1 MSTESG
7 KLFPSVTIYEKVE
20 KIDEPI
26 KLDSDKIFYS
36 NKDAN
41 YNEHSE
47 NNSYFSYD
55 NKLMNTSIIFGK
67 SDEST

>member
-7 KLFPSVTIYEKVE
+7 KLFPSVTIYE

-41 YNEHSE
+41 YH

-55 NKLMNTSIIFGK
+55 NESMNTSIIFGN